1 MREREGA
8 NRNAHRKN
16 PKTGLETCTQQHM
29 IFADK
34 KGKKIIVTPGK
45 AQSTGEKLTW
55 NEFKRKTKEGEQKKR
70 KNGKAAQQK
79 PQQENKAATTASLF
93 RIAKII

>member
-1 MREREGA
+1 
-8 NRNAHRKN
+8 
-16 PKTGLETCTQQHM
+16 M

-79 PQQENKAATTASLF
+79 PQQENKAATTTSLF